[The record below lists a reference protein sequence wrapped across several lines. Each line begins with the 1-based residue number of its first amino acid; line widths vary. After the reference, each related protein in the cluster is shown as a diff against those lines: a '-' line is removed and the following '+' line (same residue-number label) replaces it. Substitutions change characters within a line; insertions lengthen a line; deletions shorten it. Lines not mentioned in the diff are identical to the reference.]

1 MIDFEKRLMNS
12 RLNNPK
18 EYNADEFLAKLHHR
32 LSKSKNNFWIVIT
45 SLSMLIIVSLM
56 TITQFRDKSIQTEFL
71 YNEEIK
77 NPFETDFWNI
87 YSDSLDEYDQE
98 FFNNMTYILLDEGY
112 VWETIELMERF
123 KLSKEGL

>member
-12 RLNNPK
+12 RLDNPK
-18 EYNADEFLAKLHHR
+18 EYNTDEFLAKLHHR
-32 LSKSKNNFWIVIT
+32 LSKSKNNFLIVIT

-56 TITQFRDKSIQTEFL
+56 TITQFRDKSIQAEFL

-87 YSDSLDEYDQE
+87 YTDSLEYDQE

>member
-12 RLNNPK
+12 RLDDPK

-32 LSKSKNNFWIVIT
+32 LSKSKNNFLIVIT

-87 YSDSLDEYDQE
+87 YSDSLEYDQE

>member
-12 RLNNPK
+12 RLDDPK

-32 LSKSKNNFWIVIT
+32 LSKSKNNFLIVIT

-71 YNEEIK
+71 SNKEIK

-87 YSDSLDEYDQE
+87 YSDSLEYDQE

>member
-12 RLNNPK
+12 RLDSPK
-18 EYNADEFLAKLHHR
+18 EYNADEFLARLHHR

-71 YNEEIK
+71 YNKEIK

-87 YSDSLDEYDQE
+87 YSDSLEYDQE

>member
-12 RLNNPK
+12 RFDDPK

-71 YNEEIK
+71 SNKEIK

-87 YSDSLDEYDQE
+87 YSDSLEYDQE

>member
-12 RLNNPK
+12 RLDSHK
-18 EYNADEFLAKLHHR
+18 EYNADEFLARLHHR

-71 YNEEIK
+71 SNKEIK

-87 YSDSLDEYDQE
+87 YSDSLEYDQE
-98 FFNNMTYILLDEGY
+98 FFNNMTYIILDEGY

>member
-12 RLNNPK
+12 RLDNPK
-18 EYNADEFLAKLHHR
+18 EYNTDEFLAKLHHR

-56 TITQFRDKSIQTEFL
+56 TITQFRDKSIQAEFL

-87 YSDSLDEYDQE
+87 YSDSLEYDQE
-98 FFNNMTYILLDEGY
+98 FFKNMTYILLDEGY

>member
-1 MIDFEKRLMNS
+1 
-12 RLNNPK
+12 
-18 EYNADEFLAKLHHR
+18 
-32 LSKSKNNFWIVIT
+32 
-45 SLSMLIIVSLM
+45 MLIIVSLM

>member
-1 MIDFEKRLMNS
+1 
-12 RLNNPK
+12 
-18 EYNADEFLAKLHHR
+18 
-32 LSKSKNNFWIVIT
+32 
-45 SLSMLIIVSLM
+45 MLIIVSLM

-71 YNEEIK
+71 YNKEIK

-87 YSDSLDEYDQE
+87 YSDSLEYDQE

>member
-12 RLNNPK
+12 RLDSPK
-18 EYNADEFLAKLHHR
+18 EYNADEFLARLHHR

-56 TITQFRDKSIQTEFL
+56 TITQFRDKSVQTEFL
-71 YNEEIK
+71 SNKEIK

-87 YSDSLDEYDQE
+87 YSDSLEYDQE

>member
-71 YNEEIK
+71 SNKEIK
-77 NPFETDFWNI
+77 NPFETVFLNI
-87 YSDSLDEYDQE
+87 YSDSLDYDQE

>member
-12 RLNNPK
+12 RLDSPK
-18 EYNADEFLAKLHHR
+18 EYNADEFLARLHHR

-71 YNEEIK
+71 YTEEIK

-87 YSDSLDEYDQE
+87 YSDSLEYDQE
-98 FFNNMTYILLDEGY
+98 FFNNMTYILLDKGY

>member
-1 MIDFEKRLMNS
+1 MIDFEKQIMKAQLDGS
-12 RLNNPK
+12 EPT
-18 EYNADEFLAKLHHR
+18 NADDFLAKLHNR
-32 LSKSKNNFWIVIT
+32 VSESKDNRRTVLT
-45 SLSMLIIVSLM
+45 SLCMIIVVSLM

-71 YNEEIK
+71 SNKEIK

-87 YSDSLDEYDQE
+87 YSDSLEYDQE

>member
-1 MIDFEKRLMNS
+1 MIDFEKQIMKAQLDGS
-12 RLNNPK
+12 
-18 EYNADEFLAKLHHR
+18 ETTNADDFLAKLHNR
-32 LSKSKNNFWIVIT
+32 VSESKDNRRTVLTALCMIIV
-45 SLSMLIIVSLM
+45 VSLM

-71 YNEEIK
+71 SNKEIK

-87 YSDSLDEYDQE
+87 YSDSLEYDQE

>member
-12 RLNNPK
+12 RLDSPK
-18 EYNADEFLAKLHHR
+18 EYNADEFLARLHHR

-71 YNEEIK
+71 SNKEIK

-87 YSDSLDEYDQE
+87 YSDSLEYDQE

>member
-12 RLNNPK
+12 RLDNPK
-18 EYNADEFLAKLHHR
+18 EYNTDEFLAKLHHR
-32 LSKSKNNFWIVIT
+32 LSKSKNNFLIVIT

-56 TITQFRDKSIQTEFL
+56 TITQFRDKSIQAEFL

-87 YSDSLDEYDQE
+87 YSDSLEYDQE

>member
-87 YSDSLDEYDQE
+87 YSDSLDYDQE

>member
-71 YNEEIK
+71 SNKEIK

-87 YSDSLDEYDQE
+87 YSDSLEYDQE

>member
-12 RLNNPK
+12 RLDSPK

-71 YNEEIK
+71 SNKEIK

>member
-1 MIDFEKRLMNS
+1 
-12 RLNNPK
+12 
-18 EYNADEFLAKLHHR
+18 
-32 LSKSKNNFWIVIT
+32 
-45 SLSMLIIVSLM
+45 MLIIVSLM

-71 YNEEIK
+71 SDKEIK

-87 YSDSLDEYDQE
+87 YSDSLEYDQE

>member
-12 RLNNPK
+12 RLDSPK
-18 EYNADEFLAKLHHR
+18 EYNADEFLARLHHR

-71 YNEEIK
+71 SNKEIK

-87 YSDSLDEYDQE
+87 YSDSIEYDQE

>member
-71 YNEEIK
+71 SNKEIK

>member
-1 MIDFEKRLMNS
+1 
-12 RLNNPK
+12 
-18 EYNADEFLAKLHHR
+18 
-32 LSKSKNNFWIVIT
+32 
-45 SLSMLIIVSLM
+45 M
-56 TITQFRDKSIQTEFL
+56 TITQFRDKSIQAEFL

-87 YSDSLDEYDQE
+87 YTDSLEYDQE

>member
-71 YNEEIK
+71 SDKEIK

-87 YSDSLDEYDQE
+87 YSDSLEYDQE

>member
-12 RLNNPK
+12 RLDSPK

-32 LSKSKNNFWIVIT
+32 LSKSKNNFLIVIT

-87 YSDSLDEYDQE
+87 YSDSLEYDQE

>member
-12 RLNNPK
+12 RLDSPK
-18 EYNADEFLAKLHHR
+18 EYNADEFLARLHHR

-71 YNEEIK
+71 SDKEIK

-87 YSDSLDEYDQE
+87 YSDSLEYDQE